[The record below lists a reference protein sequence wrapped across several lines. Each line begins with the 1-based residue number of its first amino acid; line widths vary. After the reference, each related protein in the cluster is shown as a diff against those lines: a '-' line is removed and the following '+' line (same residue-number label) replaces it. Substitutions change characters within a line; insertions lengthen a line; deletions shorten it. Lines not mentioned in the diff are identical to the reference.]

1 MSSLSINTNLN
12 ALSARRR
19 IQNSSNSLNER
30 LEALASG
37 LRINEASDDAAGLA
51 ISQKLSSQIR
61 GGSQALQNLQD
72 GISML
77 QTAEGGTAE
86 IQDNLQ
92 RMRELSVKAS
102 NTATLTESDR
112 EAIQSEVNELTEEI
126 NRVAEDTQFNKK
138 NLLNGNISDGT
149 QIQSGADQGETIS
162 LSVGD
167 LSADSLGVNS
177 VDLTTEEGA
186 SKALESVS
194 GALNQ
199 VATERADIGSSV
211 NRLESTIDS
220 GLIQRENEQAARS
233 QIRDA
238 NLARQATE
246 RTQDSLLTQAG
257 TSTLAQAN
265 DLQGSSALNL
275 LQ

>member
-19 IQNSSNSLNER
+19 VQDSSNSLNNK
-30 LEALASG
+30 LEKLASG
-37 LRINEASDDAAGLA
+37 LRITGAEDDPAGLA
-51 ISQKLSSQIR
+51 ISQKLSSRIR
-61 GGSQALQNLQD
+61 GGAQALQNLQD
-72 GISML
+72 GISLL
-77 QTAEGGTAE
+77 QTAEGGTEE

-92 RMRELSVKAS
+92 RVRELSVKAS
-102 NTATLTESDR
+102 NTATLTAEDR
-112 EAIQSEVNELTEEI
+112 GSIQDEIQDLTEEI
-126 NRVAEDTQFNKK
+126 DRVAEDTEFNTK
-138 NLLNGNISDGT
+138 NLLNGDISDGT
-149 QIQSGADQGETIS
+149 QIQAGPDKGQTINF
-162 LSVGD
+162 SVED
-167 LSADSLGVNS
+167 LSSESLGVETLDVTS
-177 VDLTTEEGA
+177 QEGA
-186 SKALESVS
+186 SEALDKVN

-199 VATERADIGSSV
+199 VATQRANIGSTV

-246 RTQDSLLTQAG
+246 RAQDSLLTQAG